1 MELSDLYQEYRDTLH
16 MFPFAS
22 FKLFI
27 CTLDMDI
34 TYQSPLIQ
42 FILES
47 IISTQS
53 PQSMSCSGQLTQD
66 MLEYRFLPYPANTKS
81 LAENAKVAVLLEL
94 LTRMLLREGSLI
106 YSQSLEDAV
115 EEGVNAR
122 KGKVGAK
129 GPNGRSKENL
139 KEVRTEWENTEE
151 RLRALVRVVK
161 GRPAS
166 PVVPA

>member
-1 MELSDLYQEYRDTLH
+1 

-27 CTLDMDI
+27 CTLDMNTI
-34 TYQSPLIQ
+34 YQSPLIL

-53 PQSMSCSGQLTQD
+53 PRSESCGNQLTQEL
-66 MLEYRFLPYPANTKS
+66 LEYRFFPYPANTKS
-81 LAENAKVAVLLEL
+81 LVENAKVAVLLEL

-115 EEGVNAR
+115 EEGINAR
-122 KGKVGAK
+122 KVKVGTK
-129 GPNGRSKENL
+129 GPSGRNKENL
-139 KEVRTEWENTEE
+139 KEARTQWENTEE

-166 PVVPA
+166 PALPA